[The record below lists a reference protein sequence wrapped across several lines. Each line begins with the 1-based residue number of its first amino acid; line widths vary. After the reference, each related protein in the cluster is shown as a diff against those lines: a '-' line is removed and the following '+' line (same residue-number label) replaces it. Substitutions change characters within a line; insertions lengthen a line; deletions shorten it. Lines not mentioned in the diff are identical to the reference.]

1 MRFLRYV
8 GLLLRGLLFIALF
21 LLAVKNTD
29 PVTLR
34 FYFDRSWNVPLV
46 FVMAG
51 FFALGVFLA
60 LIACLAKW
68 VALRR
73 EIAMLRRALERQARP
88 EPPDVPP
95 APGGL

>member
-21 LLAVKNTD
+21 LLALKNTD

-34 FYFDRSWNVPLV
+34 FYFDQSWHVPLV

-51 FFALGVFLA
+51 FFALGVVVTLVAF
-60 LIACLAKW
+60 LAKW

-73 EIAMLRRALERQARP
+73 EIGALKRVSERPPRP
-88 EPPDVPP
+88 PLPDLP
-95 APGGL
+95 PGGDGI

>member
-21 LLAVKNTD
+21 LLALKNTD
-29 PVTLR
+29 PVTLS
-34 FYFDRSWNVPLV
+34 FYFDQSWHVPLV

-51 FFALGVFLA
+51 FFALGVVLT
-60 LIACLAKW
+60 LVACLSKW

-73 EIAMLRRALERQARP
+73 EIGALKRTLERQGKP
-88 EPPDVPP
+88 QPPDVPP
-95 APGGL
+95 AAGVL